1 MICRGNLLY
10 QSGGGIGRR
19 KQNVTD
25 QERKIRTKQEMI
37 WLENFSV
44 YNAYLFDN
52 GSNDVEKQN
61 DHAGSSP
68 ALTTNSFLN

>member
-1 MICRGNLLY
+1 
-10 QSGGGIGRR
+10 
-19 KQNVTD
+19 
-25 QERKIRTKQEMI
+25 MI

-61 DHAGSSP
+61 DHAGSNP
-68 ALTTNSFLN
+68 ALVTNK